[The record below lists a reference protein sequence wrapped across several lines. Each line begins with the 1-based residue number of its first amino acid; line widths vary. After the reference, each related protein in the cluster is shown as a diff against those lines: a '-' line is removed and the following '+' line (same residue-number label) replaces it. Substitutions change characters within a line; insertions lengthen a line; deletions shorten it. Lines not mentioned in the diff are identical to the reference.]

1 MTQYL
6 NKSFSVSYDTNS
18 QGFNVLRKE
27 GDQWRIVK
35 TLFDYQLKAFREA
48 NRSEIEKGLIK
59 ITKQD

>member
-6 NKSFSVSYDTNS
+6 NKSFSVHYNTRSD
-18 QGFNVLRKE
+18 GFSVLRKE
-27 GDQWRIVK
+27 GEQWRVVK

-59 ITKQD
+59 IERQ